1 MFCPSCGG
9 EFREGFARCAD
20 CDVELVAAAPASA
33 AEHPEPAEM
42 TTVFGTG
49 DPVLL
54 ITAKAV
60 LDDAGIPY
68 LIRNEEL
75 QSLFGIGRLG
85 TGFSVVAGPMEIQ
98 VGADRWQEAA
108 DLLREAGLELA
119 PGERSGDENEEV
131 EEQGGDDG
139 G

>member
-1 MFCPSCGG
+1 
-9 EFREGFARCAD
+9 
-20 CDVELVAAAPASA
+20 L
-33 AEHPEPAEM
+33 HPEPAE
-42 TTVFGTG
+42 TATVFGTG

-68 LIRNEEL
+68 LTRNEAL
-75 QSLFGIGRLG
+75 QDLFAMGRLG

-108 DLLREAGLELA
+108 DLLQAAGLDFA
-119 PGERSGDENEEV
+119 SGERTGDE
-131 EEQGGDDG
+131 EEQVEDQDGEDG